1 MPRKGF
7 AMCLM
12 AESLEQP
19 PTKRLRHNSFQEESR
34 SKEEIMSAKNVKIAG
49 APISWG
55 VCEVPNWGH
64 QMTPDRV
71 LSEMA
76 ELGLGATEFGPL
88 GFLPVE
94 PADRAAALAKHGMEA
109 VGGFFPIVIHK
120 ADFDPLPAV
129 LEELKSYAAS
139 GAKTL
144 VLSAE
149 TGLEGYD
156 IKRPE
161 LDEAGWAIV
170 FKNLERIKDAAAAQG
185 VTTVLHP
192 HVGTMVETEADVM
205 QVLNGSTIKFCLD
218 TGHMIIGGT
227 DPVAFAK
234 NHADRVAHSHLK
246 DVNLEVAN
254 RVQAGEITYYQG
266 ILEGMYVPLGT
277 GDVDVRSIV
286 RSLIQAGFDG
296 WFVLEQDNVINS
308 EPGVGAVSYTHLRAH
323 ETG

>member
-1 MPRKGF
+1 
-7 AMCLM
+7 
-12 AESLEQP
+12 
-19 PTKRLRHNSFQEESR
+19 
-34 SKEEIMSAKNVKIAG
+34 MSAKNVKIAG

-55 VCEVPNWGH
+55 VCEVPGWGH

-71 LSEMA
+71 LAEMA

-94 PADRAAALAKHGMEA
+94 ASERAAELAKHGMEA
-109 VGGFFPIVIHK
+109 VGGFFPIILYK
-120 ADFDPLPAV
+120 EDFDPLPVV

-144 VLSAE
+144 VLSAD

-156 IKRPE
+156 TKRPE

-170 FKNLERIKDAAAAQG
+170 FKNLERIKEAAAAQG
-185 VTTVLHP
+185 VTAVLHP
-192 HVGTMVETEADVM
+192 HVGTMVETEADVL
-205 QVLNGSTIKFCLD
+205 QVLNGSSIKFCLD

-227 DPVAFAK
+227 DPVEFAK
-234 NHADRVAHSHLK
+234 NHADRIAHSHLK
-246 DVNLEVAN
+246 DVNLAVAN
-254 RVQAGEITYYQG
+254 RVQSGEITYYQG

-286 RSLIQAGFDG
+286 RSLIKADYDG
-296 WFVLEQDNVINS
+296 WFVLEQDNVINA
-308 EPGVGAVSYTHLRAH
+308 EPAEGAGPFADAKASVEFIRAVAA
-323 ETG
+323 ELAGE